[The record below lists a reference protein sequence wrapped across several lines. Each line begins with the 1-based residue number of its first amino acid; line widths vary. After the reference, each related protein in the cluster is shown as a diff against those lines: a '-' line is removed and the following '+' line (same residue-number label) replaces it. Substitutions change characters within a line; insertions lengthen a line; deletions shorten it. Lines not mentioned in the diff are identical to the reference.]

1 MEQYRF
7 QVKVFEEQIEYAKRL
22 SEYAVVNGSFR
33 DNSYKKLPKQMRAF
47 EGVLGEVLFA
57 DMYGYPRPT
66 KAYGVGGTDD
76 GGRDFELVK
85 NGQRKNLDIKL
96 TMRNFGGALKP
107 FYDFEISYN
116 QFKCMP
122 LTDVYMFICV
132 TNTLP
137 LYATILGTCFKDDI
151 LSGKIGRII
160 HKGESYTTEGK
171 IAPSDLIKIRFS
183 EILPPIV
190 PKSAKLY
197 PNFRAIFIENEQ
209 KRTKKSKIFVANL

>member
-7 QVKVFEEQIEYAKRL
+7 QIKVFEEQIKYAKRL
-22 SEYAVVNGSFR
+22 TEYAVANGSFR

-57 DMYGYPRPT
+57 DLYGYPRPT
-66 KAYGVGGTDD
+66 IAYGVGGTDD
-76 GGRDFELVK
+76 GGRDFELIR
-85 NGQRKNLDIKL
+85 NGQKVNLDIKL
-96 TMRNFGGALKP
+96 TMRNFGRVLKP

-122 LTDVYMFICV
+122 LTDVYLFICV

-137 LYATILGTCFKDDI
+137 LYATFLGTCFKRDI
-151 LSGKIGRII
+151 ELGIVGRII

-171 IAPSDLIKIRFS
+171 VAPSDLIKIHFS
-183 EILPPIV
+183 EIMPPIV

-209 KRTKKSKIFVANL
+209 KRTRKSKIFVSVL